1 MAQAPPR
8 PPKMDRL
15 AIQSRIKHLIVERL
29 HLDGLVPE
37 EIDAK
42 APLFET
48 LGLDSVD
55 ALELVLG
62 LEQGFGVKIASRGI
76 DRQAFATVESLAD
89 FVSACL
95 SAGSDEVAAR

>member
-1 MAQAPPR
+1 MESTEIRSQ
-8 PPKMDRL
+8 
-15 AIQSRIKHLIVERL
+15 IKQLLVDRL

-37 EIDAK
+37 EIDEN

-62 LEQGFGVKIASRGI
+62 LEQCFGVKIANRGI
-76 DRQAFATVESLAD
+76 ERKAFASVAALAGFVRACLERQANETSP
-89 FVSACL
+89 
-95 SAGSDEVAAR
+95 R